1 MIEHGLIHLS
11 TDKKDGAERMFRY
24 EVDILLRLLTQQE
37 QPPCKH
43 LPVESYNNVQSIST
57 NPTAFR
63 VPQAVHRGSR

>member
-11 TDKKDGAERMFRY
+11 TDKKGGVEHMFRC
-24 EVDILLRLLTQQE
+24 EGGSLLQLLTQQE